1 MAKVYALLVGINEYR
16 TAVRHGL
23 ADLRGCVADVADAR
37 AALEA
42 SAPGRLDARVLLN
55 GEATA
60 RAVEEAIRGHLYRA
74 EEGDTALLWFS
85 GHGTEYAAS
94 TPQELLLEP
103 TGRCQAL
110 VCADGPLPDKLLG
123 ALLDGAAAA
132 GGRVVA
138 VLDCCFSGG
147 ASREGDVPRSSRPL
161 PHWRPTVGSRDL
173 TGPDTAPRHLLLAAS
188 RLGQPSFER
197 PVDDADGRTDP
208 DGPAWSDDLPVRGVF
223 SYSLARALR
232 RAGPRTTAREL
243 LAEADAGVRRLVSGQ
258 QPVLF
263 PADPGGLADRPLLS
277 AALRGDL
284 PREGPVSAHLLREGP
299 QGWEVDCGRVHGLSG
314 GPGTEFTAAGGPVRV
329 TEVRTDRALVD
340 PDGWIPDPG
349 SVHAVTLS
357 ALALP
362 PAAVVLTGD
371 AAALPPSPLLREVA
385 DGSPEEAG
393 AGLLFRVDVRGGR
406 ARVLRRDGSP
416 YVPPLPLAGPADARR
431 LVDCLTGLTHWH
443 RLRDLSAGLS
453 PLTGHVRVEVLPWE
467 HQDGEPLRPDGN
479 GEIVLSYE
487 DGQEPL
493 VAIRIRNSGP
503 RPLWCVL
510 VNLNDQFGAGS
521 ALFPGQFIGPG
532 MTGYALDG
540 AQVRMV
546 LPASRP
552 VRPGASARDWLTL
565 IVAEGELNTVPF
577 HLTAWDPITNR
588 WGTTASPLPEG
599 LLRLAGAAPAPA
611 GGRDM
616 LPARPFAPG
625 QWAASSVA
633 LRTVVP
639 ALPAGEDFT
648 VRGG

>member
-16 TAVRHGL
+16 TAVQHGL

-37 AALEA
+37 ASLEGA
-42 SAPGRLDARVLLN
+42 APGGVDARVLLN

-60 RAVEEAIRGHLYRA
+60 RAVEEAILGHLYRA

-110 VCADGPLPDKLLG
+110 VCADGPLPDKRLG

-147 ASREGDVPRSSRPL
+147 ASRTGHVPRSLPPL
-161 PHWRPTVGSRDL
+161 PHWRPAVGSRDV

-188 RLGQPSFER
+188 RLGQLSFER
-197 PVDDADGRTDP
+197 PIDQSDGHTDP
-208 DGPAWSDDLPVRGVF
+208 DGPAWSGDRPTRGVF
-223 SYSLARALR
+223 SYALARALR
-232 RAGPRTTAREL
+232 RAAPDTTAREL
-243 LAEADAGVRRLVSGQ
+243 LAEADAGVRRLVWGQ

-263 PADPGGLADRPLLS
+263 PADPGGLADRPLLGG
-277 AALRGDL
+277 AAGHNLL
-284 PREGPVSAHLLREGP
+284 REGPVSAHLLREGP
-299 QGWEVDCGRVHGLSG
+299 EGWEVDCGRVHGLSG
-314 GPGTEFTAAGGPVRV
+314 GPGTEFTAEGGPLRV

-340 PDGWIPDPG
+340 PDGWTPDPG
-349 SVHAVTLS
+349 SVHAVALS

-362 PAAVVLTGD
+362 PAAVVLAGD
-371 AAALPPSPLLREVA
+371 AAELPPSPLLREVA

-393 AGLLFRVDVRGGR
+393 AGLLFRVDVRDGR

-443 RLRDLSAGLS
+443 RIRDLSAGLS

-467 HQDGEPLRPDGN
+467 HRDGEPLRPDGQ
-479 GEIVLSYE
+479 GEIVLAYE
-487 DGQEPL
+487 GGHAPWIT
-493 VAIRIRNSGP
+493 VRMRNTGP

-510 VNLNDQFGAGS
+510 LNLDDRFGAGS
-521 ALFPGQFIGPG
+521 TLFPGQFVGPG
-532 MTGYALDG
+532 MIGHAHDGEAL
-540 AQVRMV
+540 RMT

-552 VRPGASARDWLTL
+552 VRPGASVRDWLTL

-577 HLTAWDPITNR
+577 HLSRWDPATNR
-588 WGTTASPLPEG
+588 WGVAPSPPPTG
-599 LLRLAGAAPAPA
+599 LLRLAGPAPAPA
-611 GGRDM
+611 GGRDL
-616 LPARPFAPG
+616 LPAQPFAPG
-625 QWAASSVA
+625 QWAASTLA

-639 ALPAGEDFT
+639 ASPTGEDFT
-648 VRGG
+648 GRGV